1 MKKLT
6 VASAVLAAITASSAF
21 ADTSVEV
28 YSDRSTSA
36 GNFFEGAKGAT
47 QGVVIGHSPM
57 ENLGLA
63 AEFTTNK
70 EIDLGVAY
78 KFDVTENFYVK
89 PQLGY
94 VVKFKDG
101 YADSW
106 DDLPPLK
113 PGDYTRLTIEDPNSD
128 VVKAG
133 LEAGAAFGEF
143 FASARYRIDFDIEA
157 DKISGTNVKNGA
169 STNFY
174 KEKSRIGR
182 TDLMVGYNM
191 EAVTLTAKAIHKS
204 QLNKDI
210 RSINSTFGDTNSF
223 WTSEVKATLTNFDS
237 VAPYV
242 QFARNHDTKDNQ
254 IKLGAKFAF

>member
-1 MKKLT
+1 MKKVA

-21 ADTSVEV
+21 ANTSIEV
-28 YSDRSTSA
+28 YSDRSTSDSK
-36 GNFFEGAKGAT
+36 FFEGAKGAT
-47 QGVVIGHSPM
+47 QGIIIGHSPM
-57 ENLGLA
+57 DNLGLA

-70 EIDLGVAY
+70 EIDLGAAY
-78 KFDVTENFYVK
+78 KFDLSENFYVK
-89 PQLGY
+89 PQVGY

-101 YADSW
+101 FSESW

-113 PGDYTRLTIEDPNSD
+113 PGDYTKLTIEDPNSD

-133 LEAGAAFGEF
+133 LEAGAAFGDF

-157 DKISGTNVKNGA
+157 DKIKGTNVKNGA
-169 STNFY
+169 STNFL

-182 TDLMVGYNM
+182 TDLMVGYNLD
-191 EAVTLTAKAIHKS
+191 AVSLTAKAIHKS

-210 RSINSTFGDTNSF
+210 RDINGLSGDANSF
-223 WTSEVKATLTNFDS
+223 WTSEFKATLNNFDG

-242 QFARNHDTKDNQ
+242 QFARNHENKDNQ
-254 IKLGAKFAF
+254 IKLGAKFSF